1 MASDLLAQAP
11 SLGAIPLEN
20 QVLFIGMLLLGTLA
34 ISRFSIQVGIPTIL
48 GVLVLGLAINVQF
61 LDLTH
66 QQAESLHVFSLA
78 LLLFY
83 AGLKTDIKAIRGF
96 LAYGLALAVG
106 GVAITTLMLGGLIW
120 LLSSAAG
127 TSIAPNLSDSM
138 PLGAALLIAACVGST
153 DAGATISVL
162 TTVRRQVPQRL
173 QNLLEFES
181 SVNDPAALLVFSLVV
196 GLFTSS
202 SDGQALAGA
211 AESGGAGSFGARW
224 PAQLCA
230 TGGWWA
236 DPWHPVW
243 LWGPNRD

>member
-96 LAYGLALAVG
+96 LAYGLVLAVG

-138 PLGAALLIAACVGST
+138 PLGAAPPSAC
-153 DAGATISVL
+153 
-162 TTVRRQVPQRL
+162 
-173 QNLLEFES
+173 
-181 SVNDPAALLVFSLVV
+181 
-196 GLFTSS
+196 
-202 SDGQALAGA
+202 
-211 AESGGAGSFGARW
+211 
-224 PAQLCA
+224 
-230 TGGWWA
+230 
-236 DPWHPVW
+236 
-243 LWGPNRD
+243 